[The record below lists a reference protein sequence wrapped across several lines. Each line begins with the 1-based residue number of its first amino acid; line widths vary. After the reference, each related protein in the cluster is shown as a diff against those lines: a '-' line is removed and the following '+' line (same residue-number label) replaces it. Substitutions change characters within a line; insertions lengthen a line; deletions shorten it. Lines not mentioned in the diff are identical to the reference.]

1 MYLENAQDLL
11 VIDADIALD
20 RSTWRRLGRHADL
33 LRLRPDQN
41 GLEQIAHHLESRPP
55 VRALHLLSHGAPGR
69 FHAGATALDLP
80 ALERQAATLR
90 RIAGRLA
97 GGASVLLYG
106 CCTGAGRCGQTLVR
120 RLADLLQAPVAAA
133 TGLTGAAQRGGTWRL
148 DRRSGPIAARV
159 LDAGLMAGFDGVLA
173 APADQN
179 YDANGG
185 YSATADTFTLNG
197 VKYTVTGTNPG
208 SYTNIVSNNSAMS
221 LLGNNAGDYFLFFDL
236 AGAFGISSIKIEAAD
251 GSAFDLDGLS
261 FDAAADVNISITPQ
275 GGSAVS
281 YSSNGALILQQN
293 VSFAGNNAFKNI
305 TSFTF
310 SGGNLAL
317 ALDDLNF
324 SPASVAVAAPTGLT
338 LAVASDSGTLGD
350 NLTNDTTPTITGSA
364 PANSTVT
371 LYDSDGTTVLGST
384 TSNGSGAW
392 SITST
397 ALTGAHTLTAK
408 TTDGSSNVSAAS
420 VALNITIDASAPSAA
435 TALALA
441 SASDSGTLGDNI
453 TSDNTPTISGS
464 AEANAAVTLYD
475 SDGTTVLGSTTANG
489 SGAWNITSSALSNGT
504 HTVTVKQTD
513 AAGNTSPASAG
524 LSLSIDTST
533 PAAPPLPAL
542 ATASDSGTLGD
553 LITNDSTPTVTGTGT
568 AGHTVTL
575 YDSDGSTVLGT
586 ATVAGNGSWS
596 ITSSALGDGT
606 HNLTVKQAT
615 PAGTASAASAA
626 LSLLI
631 DTTAPAA
638 PAALALAGASDSGT
652 VGDNITNDTTPTING
667 TAAAHAAVTLYDSD
681 GTTVLGTATADGS
694 GNWSITSSALSDG
707 SHTLRAKQTDSAG
720 NVSAASTGLSLGI
733 YGSIGSVTGLALAS
747 GSDSGTAGDN
757 ITNVT
762 TPTLSGNAAANAT
775 VTLYDSD
782 GTTVLG
788 STTANGSG
796 AWSITSAALGN
807 GTHTLT
813 VKQSDA
819 AGNVS
824 AAATLPVKIDTLAP
838 SALSL
843 SASSVS
849 TAAGLNGT
857 VGTLGATDATSG
869 DLFTYALVAG
879 SGDSGNSLFNIAGGS
894 LRINDAAATAL
905 GSQSVRIKVTDSAGN
920 TYEQVFAIQVV
931 APSTPP
937 PTNPPTTVDGV
948 EVSSAPVVLPGGG
961 MGTAVTIPIVP
972 ATRTD
977 SNNASTMADIP
988 LVSANST
995 ALLTAHLPAG
1005 VGLVASGGPS
1015 KPAGNS
1021 LDELI
1026 AAILATTP
1034 NNAPAD
1040 RSHLTGNGSQ
1050 FLDLLADNVPLQV
1063 ERMVFSRATD
1073 ASATTLAI
1081 SGAANA
1087 AQHTALVIDAT
1098 SLPSGSTINLQD
1110 VHFAALIG
1118 AVRATGSTAGQILTG
1133 DAASQQF
1140 SVSASNG
1147 VKVYG
1152 GGGDDMMQFAVP
1164 APATPQTQ
1172 AQSRA
1177 PQGADE
1183 PRAPTLLNGGLGTDT
1198 ASFLGKQADYLV
1210 RQYDGYVSVSSLAA
1224 PAQRVDL
1231 LNVEKLQFADAT
1243 LTLEHRPALDLLA
1256 ALYANVLGRQ
1266 SDVGGFNFWGAVQ
1279 SEGRLDLGGIALQM
1293 ITSPEGLTH
1302 GYTLNG
1308 TAQHDLDTLYQA
1320 IFKRAPDAGGLA
1332 FWLDKM
1338 EHGISLAVVAEHFLQ
1353 STEMSGHA
1361 RAEAAWDFYF

>member
-11 VIDADIALD
+11 VIDADIALE
-20 RSTWRRLGRHADL
+20 RATWRRLGRQADI

-41 GLEQIAHHLESRPP
+41 GLEQIARHLEGRPP
-55 VRALHLLSHGAPGR
+55 VGALHLLSHGAPGR
-69 FHAGATALDLP
+69 FHAGATAFDLP
-80 ALERQAATLR
+80 ALERQAHTLQ

-106 CCTGAGRCGQTLVR
+106 CYTGAGRCGQALVQ

-133 TGLTGAAQRGGTWRL
+133 TGLTGAAQGGGTWRL

-159 LDAGLMAGFDGVLA
+159 LDAGLMAGFQGVLA

-179 YDANGG
+179 YDANSG
-185 YSATADTFTLNG
+185 YSATADVFTLNG
-197 VKYTVTGTNPG
+197 VKYTVTGSNPG

-236 AGAFGISSIKIEAAD
+236 AGAFGISSIKVEAAD

-275 GGSAVS
+275 GGSAVN

-293 VSFAGNNAFKNI
+293 VSFTGNSAFKNI

-310 SGGNLAL
+310 SGGNLSL

-324 SPASVAVAAPTGLT
+324 SPATAAVAAPTGLT

-408 TTDGSSNVSAAS
+408 TTDGSSHVSAAS
-420 VALNITIDASAPSAA
+420 VALSITIDASAPSAA
-435 TALALA
+435 TALVLA
-441 SASDSGTLGDNI
+441 SASDSGTLGDNL

-464 AEANAAVTLYD
+464 AEANASVTLYD
-475 SDGTTVLGSTTANG
+475 SDGTTVLGTTTANG
-489 SGAWNITSSALSNGT
+489 SGAWSITSSALSDGL

-513 AAGNTSPASAG
+513 AAGNTSPASAS

-606 HNLTVKQAT
+606 HHLTVKQAT

-638 PAALALAGASDSGT
+638 PAALALASASDSGT
-652 VGDNITNDTTPTING
+652 VGDGITNDSTPTITG
-667 TAAAHAAVTLYDSD
+667 TAAANAAVTLYDSD

-694 GNWSITSSALSDG
+694 GNWSITSSALGDG
-707 SHTLRAKQTDSAG
+707 SHSLRAKQTDSAG
-720 NVSAASTGLSLGI
+720 NASAASGSLALTI
-733 YGSIGSVTGLALAS
+733 AGSIGSVTGLALAS

-757 ITNVT
+757 ITNIT
-762 TPTLSGNAAANAT
+762 TPTLSGSAAANAT

-796 AWSITSAALGN
+796 AWSITSATLGN

-838 SALSL
+838 SALAL
-843 SASSVS
+843 SASSVN

-857 VGTLGATDATSG
+857 VGTLGATDATAG

-894 LRINDAAATAL
+894 LRINDAGATAV
-905 GSQSVRIKVTDSAGN
+905 GAQSVRIKVTDSAGN
-920 TYEQVFAIQVV
+920 SHEQVFVIQVV
-931 APSTPP
+931 TPPTTPP
-937 PTNPPTTVDGV
+937 PSTVDGV

-977 SNNASTMADIP
+977 SNNTSTMADIP
-988 LVSANST
+988 LVTTNGN

-1034 NNAPAD
+1034 HNAPAD
-1040 RSHLTGNGSQ
+1040 RSHLTGNGTQ

-1063 ERMVFSRATD
+1063 ERMVFSRGTD
-1073 ASATTLAI
+1073 ASAATLAI
-1081 SGAANA
+1081 SGAASA
-1087 AQHTALVIDAT
+1087 SQHTALVIDAT
-1098 SLPSGSTINLQD
+1098 SLPGGSTINLQD

-1118 AVRATGSTAGQILTG
+1118 AVRANGSTAGQILSG

-1140 SVSASNG
+1140 SISASAG

-1152 GGGDDMMQFAVP
+1152 GGGDDTMRFAPPVTAP
-1164 APATPQTQ
+1164 APL
-1172 AQSRA
+1172 
-1177 PQGADE
+1177 QGAAAQGAE
-1183 PRAPTLLNGGLGTDT
+1183 EVRAPTLLNGGLGSDT
-1198 ASFLGKQADYLV
+1198 ATFTGKQADYLV
-1210 RQYDGYVSVSSLAA
+1210 RQYDGYVSVSSLAT

-1231 LNVEKLQFADAT
+1231 LNVEQLQFADTT
-1243 LTLEHRPALDLLA
+1243 LTLEHRPELDLLA

-1266 SDVGGFNFWGAVQ
+1266 SDVGGFNFWGAFQ
-1279 SEGRLDLGGIALQM
+1279 SEGRLGMGEIALQM
-1293 ITSPEGLTH
+1293 IISPEGVTH
-1302 GYTLNG
+1302 GYTLDG
-1308 TAQHDLDTLYQA
+1308 TAQHDLGTLYQA
-1320 IFKRAPDAGGLA
+1320 IFNRAPDAGGLA
-1332 FWLDKM
+1332 FWLEQM
-1338 EHGISLAVVAEHFLQ
+1338 AHGMPLVQVAEYFLQ
-1353 STEMSGHA
+1353 SPEMRGYA